1 MKAKVKSTG
10 EVFKVLYLD
19 SESIL
24 IKCGNEVKTLRLH
37 EVDLIP
43 ESIKDEQK
51 KEIDW
56 EERRYELAKEAMN
69 GILSPSIIIANSPQY
84 NPKTAVRCSRRI
96 ADLMIEQLKKK
107 TTE

>member
-24 IKCGNEVKTLRLH
+24 IKCGNEVKTFRLH

-43 ESIKDEQK
+43 ESTEDYQK
-51 KEIDW
+51 KEID
-56 EERRYELAKEAMN
+56 
-69 GILSPSIIIANSPQY
+69 
-84 NPKTAVRCSRRI
+84 
-96 ADLMIEQLKKK
+96 
-107 TTE
+107 